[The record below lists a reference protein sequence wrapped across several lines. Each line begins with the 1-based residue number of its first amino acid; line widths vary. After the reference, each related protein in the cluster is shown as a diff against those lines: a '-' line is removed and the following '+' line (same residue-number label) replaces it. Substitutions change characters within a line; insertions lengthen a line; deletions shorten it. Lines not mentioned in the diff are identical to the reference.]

1 MDNKRNSKEIDLI
14 LERVCQ
20 QHALY
25 TRDRKTGSVIIH
37 VHYLD
42 GVVMAIETAGAER
55 TPRRNAVQAQAF
67 IERGNRDKLVS
78 CDSGNDGPIS

>member
-1 MDNKRNSKEIDLI
+1 MDNRRNSKEIELI

-20 QHALY
+20 QHARY

-42 GVVMAIETAGAER
+42 GVVMAIETASNER
-55 TPRRNAVQAQAF
+55 KTLQRCKKRAAPQ
-67 IERGNRDKLVS
+67 E
-78 CDSGNDGPIS
+78 